1 MAVNVY
7 GVLGIALF
15 YVVILVIGLLAAR
28 KRSQQPDT
36 EGGSTT
42 EEVMLAGRSIGTFV
56 GTFTMTGTKRM
67 AQKAF
72 HSKNRNSLPYFTL
85 CHSLLRM

>member
-28 KRSQQPDT
+28 KRGQQDT
-36 EGGSTT
+36 EASS

-56 GTFTMTGTKRM
+56 GTFTMTGKI
-67 AQKAF
+67 
-72 HSKNRNSLPYFTL
+72 SYFGRDPTFNVHISDVDSTL
-85 CHSLLRM
+85 SPLMNH